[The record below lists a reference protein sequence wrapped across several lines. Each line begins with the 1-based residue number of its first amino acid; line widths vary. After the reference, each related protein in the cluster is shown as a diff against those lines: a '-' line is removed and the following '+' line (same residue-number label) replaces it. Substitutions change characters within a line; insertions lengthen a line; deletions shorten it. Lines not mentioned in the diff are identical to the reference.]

1 MGLPRLATR
10 IKRMDQSALPSG
22 IMLLCLLACGAAAG
36 QPLMRVVDLDIGATE
51 KVALADSKMAIV
63 RLLSTSDTRDHVRG
77 AVRAAMVQLE
87 INGTHAELTC
97 GNYRLPVMAGGVRV
111 DCAVTKG
118 YYSNSDADHWRLV
131 KDARLRLW
139 PEGSPLVAAGSM
151 IYPVRQ
157 RWFAAQTQMA
167 NEPTYV
173 DGGEEFSVRRI
184 YYHSGLDIGGAEGL
198 TEVVSAT
205 DGIVVGVGTD
215 VPEEYRA
222 ATFGP
227 RYDAVY
233 VLDSRGW
240 YHCYLHLNS
249 IDPALKAGERIK
261 MGQRIGLLGK
271 EGDSGGWS
279 HLHYEIR
286 GNEPSGQTGNV
297 EGYAF
302 LWEAYGREYRPNIIA
317 VARPHQ
323 VALVGEKVAL
333 DGSRSWSASGKIDRY
348 EWTFT
353 DGSTASGAR
362 VEHAYAKA
370 GTYSEILKV
379 TDPGGHIAYDFATVD
394 VLDPA
399 HRDQRP
405 PTIHAAFWPTMD
417 LRAGQAVTFKVRT
430 FGTTDGQESWDF
442 GDGTA
447 AAATKS
453 DGNVKPLAK
462 DGYAAITHAFRK
474 SGDCL
479 VRVERTNGR
488 GESAV
493 GRLWVHVGR

>member
-1 MGLPRLATR
+1 
-10 IKRMDQSALPSG
+10 MDQSVLPNG
-22 IMLLCLLACGAAAG
+22 IMLLSLVACVAATG
-36 QPLMRVVDLDIGATE
+36 QPQMHVVDLDAGSIE
-51 KVALADSKMAIV
+51 KVALADGKTATV
-63 RLLSTSDTRDHVRG
+63 RLLSTSDTRDQVRG
-77 AVRAAMVQLE
+77 AVRAAMVQVE
-87 INGTHAELTC
+87 INGARAALTC
-97 GNYRLPVMAGGVRV
+97 GNYRLPVVVGGVRV
-111 DCAVTKG
+111 DCAVTKA
-118 YYSNSDADHWRLV
+118 YYSNSKADYWRLV

-139 PEGSPLVAAGSM
+139 PEASPLVAAGSM

-157 RWFAAQTQMA
+157 RWFATQTQMA

-173 DGGEEFSVRRI
+173 DGDERFSAQPI

-198 TEVVSAT
+198 TEVISAT
-205 DGIVVGVGTD
+205 DGIAIGVGTD
-215 VPEEYRA
+215 LPERYRA

-233 VLDSRGW
+233 VLDGRGW
-240 YHCYLHLNS
+240 YHCYLHLHS
-249 IDPALKAGERIK
+249 IDPALKAGERVK
-261 MGQRIGLLGK
+261 MGQPIGLLGK

-302 LWEAYGREYRPNIIA
+302 LWEAYGREYRPDVIA

-323 VALVGEKVAL
+323 AALVGEKVVL

-348 EWTFT
+348 EWAFT
-353 DGSTASGAR
+353 DGGTASGAS
-362 VEHAYAKA
+362 VEHVYAKA

-379 TDPGGHIAYDFATVD
+379 TDSHGRIAYDFATVD

-399 HRDQRP
+399 HRDRRP
-405 PTIHAAFWPTMD
+405 PTIHVAFWPTTD
-417 LRAGQAVTFKVRT
+417 LRPEQAVTFKVRT

-447 AAATKS
+447 AATTKS
-453 DGNVKPLAK
+453 DGSVELAK
-462 DGYAAITHAFRK
+462 DGYAAVTHAFGK
-474 SGDCL
+474 SGDYL
-479 VRVERTNGR
+479 VRANRTNGR